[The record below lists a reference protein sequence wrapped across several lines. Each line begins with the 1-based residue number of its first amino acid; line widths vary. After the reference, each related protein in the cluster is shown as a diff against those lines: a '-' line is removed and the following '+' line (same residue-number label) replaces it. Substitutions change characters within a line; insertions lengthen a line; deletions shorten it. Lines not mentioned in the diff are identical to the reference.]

1 MLAINWDD
9 VIKVLTSMRPHLIAI
24 GVILALA
31 IIISIAVI
39 KMQKPKK
46 RLTRSITWTAALVA
60 IVTTINMICTGPMS
74 TMLSLVTGRGT
85 ITEETSK
92 SAQDLAVQIGEE
104 GIALLQND
112 DKQLPL
118 ASGSKLNVFG
128 WASINPILGG
138 AGSGSL
144 NDAYATVGILQSLK
158 DAGIETNEELTKF
171 YTDYKADRP
180 VVGMWAQ
187 DWTLPEPN
195 VSKYSDDLM
204 KNAKSFSDTAM
215 IVISRSGGEGAD
227 LPDDMTAVVDGSYSD
242 GTTYRAATYD
252 DTLNDGNDWN
262 KGDTYLELDN
272 REKEMVDLVCKNF
285 DKVILVYNGAN
296 AFELGFVKDHPQIKS
311 VLWAAGMGHVGM
323 TALGKIVTGEVN
335 PSARTIDT
343 YVYDLTKTPWWNN
356 FGDFNY
362 TNMDEFNVPG
372 KSFATGE
379 DTLAV
384 PSFINYTEGIY
395 VGYKFYETAA
405 QEGLI
410 KYDDVV
416 QYPFGYGLSYTTFD
430 QKMGDITEKDGV
442 LSFDVTVTNTGDV
455 AGKDVVEVYDNP
467 PYKNGGIEKASAN
480 LVAFDKT
487 DLLDPGASQKL
498 TISINVEDLASYDYK
513 NAKAYVLEAGDYVLS
528 INKDSHNVIDS
539 KTYKVK
545 TTVTYDGDNKRSS
558 DKVTATNQF
567 DYAEGDLTYL
577 SRKDGFANY
586 EEATAAPANFEMPED
601 QKKTFY
607 NISNYL
613 TAEVTAQDEDP
624 DAAAITTGAK
634 NGLKLKDMRGLEKD
648 DPKWDQFMDQ
658 LTLDEMNAI
667 ISLGGYQTNSVD
679 AIGKVRTNDCD
690 GPASINNNF
699 TKVGSIG
706 FPVGVVIAATWNTD
720 LAHAFGDSIGKMANE
735 MDVSGWYAPAMNI
748 HRTAFA
754 GRNFE
759 YYSEDGFLSGAIAAD
774 AIKGAAENGVYSY
787 MKHFALNDQEGNR
800 CDMLCTWANEQAI
813 REIYLKPFEMSVKE
827 GHAQAAMSS
836 FNYIGNRWAGGSK
849 SLLENVLR
857 DEWGFDGFVETDY
870 FGVYGY
876 MSSDQAIRNG
886 TDLMLVNYPTQT
898 NNVQF
903 RDTNGAQ
910 QAMRTATKNILYVV
924 VNSRAYDPANLNMGM
939 PVWKIIMIIADIVIG
954 ALLALK
960 LVLALRRYKKDSAAF
975 KAEQAAAAAAAPAAE
990 TTAETTAEAAADAS
1004 TAQAASEAPK
1014 ADEENK

>member
-9 VIKVLTSMRPHLIAI
+9 VINVLTSMRPHLIAI

-46 RLTRSITWTAALVA
+46 KLTRSITWTAALVA

-85 ITEETSK
+85 ITEDTSK

-144 NDAYATVGILQSLK
+144 NNAYATVGILQSLK

-195 VSKYSDDLM
+195 VSRYSDDLM

-227 LPDDMTAVVDGSYSD
+227 LPNDMTAVVDGSYSD

-416 QYPFGYGLSYTTFD
+416 QYPFGYGLSYTTFE

-498 TISINVEDLASYDYK
+498 TISINVEDLASYDYQ

-528 INKDSHNVIDS
+528 INRDSHNVIDS

-586 EEATAAPANFEMPED
+586 EEATAAPTNFEMPED

-754 GRNFE
+754 GR
-759 YYSEDGFLSGAIAAD
+759 
-774 AIKGAAENGVYSY
+774 
-787 MKHFALNDQEGNR
+787 
-800 CDMLCTWANEQAI
+800 
-813 REIYLKPFEMSVKE
+813 
-827 GHAQAAMSS
+827 
-836 FNYIGNRWAGGSK
+836 SK
-849 SLLENVLR
+849 AR
-857 DEWGFDGFVETDY
+857 
-870 FGVYGY
+870 
-876 MSSDQAIRNG
+876 Q
-886 TDLMLVNYPTQT
+886 
-898 NNVQF
+898 
-903 RDTNGAQ
+903 
-910 QAMRTATKNILYVV
+910 RTAYT
-924 VNSRAYDPANLNMGM
+924 P
-939 PVWKIIMIIADIVIG
+939 
-954 ALLALK
+954 
-960 LVLALRRYKKDSAAF
+960 
-975 KAEQAAAAAAAPAAE
+975 
-990 TTAETTAEAAADAS
+990 T
-1004 TAQAASEAPK
+1004 
-1014 ADEENK
+1014 